1 MQCHHL
7 SFILF
12 CAITSLSYSVLT
24 ISLIS
29 VNVDAFSVFQCVQ
42 CLWFVSST
50 YMTTPEVEK
59 LSSWIFTLHL
69 SSTSICILGI
79 KFYMYFLWLYLFWT
93 HLSNTAKLLPPR
105 SGPHQETFIQLTY
118 HTWMV
123 CSCLPDVSQE
133 QSRYTR
139 GGPNLGHRSI
149 CSGGLGL
156 TQTY

>member
-24 ISLIS
+24 ISLIC
-29 VNVDAFSVFQCVQ
+29 VNVDSFSSVFVVCKFYLYDDTRSWKVV
-42 CLWFVSST
+42 LLDIYSSLEL
-50 YMTTPEVEK
+50 Y
-59 LSSWIFTLHL
+59 IY
-69 SSTSICILGI
+69 LGI

-133 QSRYTR
+133 QSR
-139 GGPNLGHRSI
+139 
-149 CSGGLGL
+149 
-156 TQTY
+156 